1 MRGQR
6 FLKVTG
12 ILMII
17 MCAFNIII
25 GGLALI
31 GSGATMT
38 LTTQDAEMAAMS
50 GVMGIVSIMSVLM
63 ILSGITELIAG
74 IIGIVNCKKPE
85 KAHVCLIW
93 GIIVMLMS
101 IVQAGFEVYVGGM
114 FNIFNFALSMVI
126 PILYVYGAVMN
137 RHEKCN

>member
-12 ILMII
+12 ILMIA

-31 GSGATMT
+31 GSGATMA
-38 LTTQDAEMAAMS
+38 LATQDTEVAAMS
-50 GVMGIVSIMSVLM
+50 GVIGIVSILSILM
-63 ILSGITELIAG
+63 ILSGIAELVAG
-74 IIGIVNCKKPE
+74 IIGIANCKKSE
-85 KAHVCLIW
+85 KAHIHLLC
-93 GIIVMLMS
+93 GIIVILFG
-101 IVQAGFEVYVGGM
+101 IIQAGFEVCTYGM
-114 FNIFNFALSMVI
+114 FNIFNFTLNMII

-137 RHEKCN
+137 RHGQ

>member
-1 MRGQR
+1 MRSQR

-31 GSGATMT
+31 GSSGAMTMA
-38 LTTQDAEMAAMS
+38 TQDPEMAAMS
-50 GVMGIVSIMSVLM
+50 DVMSIVSIMSMLM
-63 ILSGITELIAG
+63 ILSGIVELITG
-74 IIGIVNCKKPE
+74 IIGIVNCKNPE
-85 KAHVCLIW
+85 KAHVCLVW
-93 GIIVMLMS
+93 GIIVMFMS

-126 PILYVYGAVMN
+126 PILYVYGAVAN
-137 RHEKCN
+137 RHEK